1 LIPLSVSITR
11 SSPLVVT
18 FPACAAEA
26 AEIAKAKPKY
36 FLLMICLTFFGLLV
50 CVEALLKSIW
60 QRLQNGYRE
69 CIKTGRWSGPVTGS
83 GALGVAVVFRGQAQ
97 NVPICLYNYDKKE

>member
-1 LIPLSVSITR
+1 
-11 SSPLVVT
+11 
-18 FPACAAEA
+18 
-26 AEIAKAKPKY
+26 
-36 FLLMICLTFFGLLV
+36 MICLTFFGLLV

-97 NVPICLYNYDKKE
+97 NVPICLYNNDKQE